1 MQMKKFLLLGLL
13 AGSCAVTIAQR
24 PTGSD
29 STQRPAG
36 QLPVTGGAPRAG
48 VRPYKE
54 VITDKAIT
62 KKGLFTVHKVDDK
75 WYFEIPDSV
84 MNREIMAVTRYTRI
98 AGGGGVYG
106 GELANQQTIVWEK
119 GPSNNVFL
127 RVVTQISVADSTN
140 EIYQAVICCSLETGT

>member
-1 MQMKKFLLLGLL
+1 
-13 AGSCAVTIAQR
+13 V
-24 PTGSD
+24 
-29 STQRPAG
+29 
-36 QLPVTGGAPRAG
+36 APRAG

-106 GELANQQTIVWEK
+106 GELANQQTIVFEK

-140 EIYQAVICCSLETGT
+140 EIYQAVRNSNLVPDRCCV